1 MYTIKLYDGTVLDN
15 LELNG
20 NNFISDTIILDSV
33 FENNLKS
40 VEVFD
45 GENTQILTDQFLAAN
60 RVENDQS
67 WFVLIDKTP
76 EQKEKE
82 EFENNI
88 ADIYATL
95 ISKGLKQTKDLP
107 DKLQSKVSKLIVQ
120 QDSIQKR

>member
-20 NNFISDTIILDSV
+20 NNFISDTIIPDTVL
-33 FENNLKS
+33 ENNLKT

-60 RVENDQS
+60 RVENNQT

-76 EQKEKE
+76 EMKRE
-82 EFENNI
+82 EEM
-88 ADIYATL
+88 T
-95 ISKGLKQTKDLP
+95 DLQ
-107 DKLQSKVSKLIVQ
+107 LALVELYESLLGGA
-120 QDSIQKR
+120 

>member
-20 NNFISDTIILDSV
+20 NNFISNTIIPDSA
-33 FENNLKS
+33 FENNLKT

-60 RVENDQS
+60 RVENNQT

-76 EQKEKE
+76 EMKRE
-82 EFENNI
+82 EEM
-88 ADIYATL
+88 T
-95 ISKGLKQTKDLP
+95 DLQ
-107 DKLQSKVSKLIVQ
+107 LALVELYESLLGGA
-120 QDSIQKR
+120 

>member
-20 NNFISDTIILDSV
+20 NNFISNTIIPDSA
-33 FENNLKS
+33 FENNLKT

-60 RVENDQS
+60 RVENNQT

-76 EQKEKE
+76 EMKRE
-82 EFENNI
+82 EEM
-88 ADIYATL
+88 T
-95 ISKGLKQTKDLP
+95 GLQLA
-107 DKLQSKVSKLIVQ
+107 LVELYESLLGGV
-120 QDSIQKR
+120 